1 MTTGRSDSPLTVVDG
16 VSRMS
21 PTGISIIIAGGG
33 IGGLMFALEA
43 WRQGHDVKVFEKS
56 AKLDTLGDAF
66 GIMAPGWTTLR
77 FFPNMKS
84 QFEKESLDAELS
96 VWRSD
101 GLKLLHYGDGSVNVY
116 VPWLQTR
123 SRVAH
128 MLTSQC
134 HRLGIQIQYGAT
146 VVDFKETDEKAIVAM
161 EIGNGVTHAEADIV
175 VAADGVGTKSHV
187 HVSSQSVKATSS
199 GYSIFRGIVPSA
211 FIENEVSSRIL
222 EKFFSSERP
231 DPPDTHAN
239 IILSKEFFS
248 YALTYKD
255 PNYLEKDAKESW
267 NATVPTD
274 VMVKKFSKLDADLLD
289 VLRVI
294 PNESIVDWT
303 LRWRDPQPKWTSD
316 GGRVVQLG
324 DSAHSFL
331 PTSGNGATQ
340 ACEDALS
347 LATCLRIARKGKE
360 RVATKVH
367 NKLRF
372 ERVATIQKFGFMTR
386 SSLHNID
393 LELARE
399 KPETLRDML
408 VMPEWIWGH
417 DPVQYALDNY
427 KQAERHILEGTPF
440 HNTNLPQG
448 YTYKPWTVEG
458 EMEKE
463 RSSHAGRIKRYG
475 DGSMAQ
481 CKADYSSYADS

>member
-1 MTTGRSDSPLTVVDG
+1 MATGRSDLPLTVVDG
-16 VSRMS
+16 VSR
-21 PTGISIIIAGGG
+21 
-33 IGGLMFALEA
+33 
-43 WRQGHDVKVFEKS
+43 
-56 AKLDTLGDAF
+56 DAF

-77 FFPNMKS
+77 FFPSMKS

-96 VWRSD
+96 IWRSD
-101 GLKLLHYGDGSVNVY
+101 GLKLLHYGDGSWNAPGAVHAAKDVY

-123 SRVAH
+123 SGVAH

-134 HRLGIQIQYGAT
+134 QRLGIQIQYGTTA
-146 VVDFKETDEKAIVAM
+146 VDFKETDEKAIVAI
-161 EIGNGVTHAEADIV
+161 EIGDEVTHVEADIV
-175 VAADGVGTKSHV
+175 VAADGVGTKSHA
-187 HVSSQSVKATSS
+187 HVSGQSAKATSS
-199 GYSIFRGIVPSA
+199 GYSIFRRIVPLE
-211 FIENEVSSRIL
+211 FIEKEFSLRIL
-222 EKFFSSERP
+222 EKFFSGQRP
-231 DPPDTHAN
+231 EFRIYLCPPDAHAN

-274 VMVKKFSKLDADLLD
+274 VVVEKFSKLDPDLLD

-386 SSLHNID
+386 SSLHTID
-393 LELARE
+393 LKLARE
-399 KPETLRDML
+399 KPEILRDML

-417 DPVQYALDNY
+417 DPVHYALGNY
-427 KQAERHILEGTPF
+427 KEAEQHILEGAPF
-440 HNTNLPQG
+440 HNSNLPQG
-448 YTYKPWTVEG
+448 YTYEPWTVAG

-463 RSSHAGRIKRYG
+463 ANR
-475 DGSMAQ
+475 GSGEI
-481 CKADYSSYADS
+481 

>member
-1 MTTGRSDSPLTVVDG
+1 MATRTSDSPLTVVDG

-84 QFEKESLDAELS
+84 QFEQESLDAELS
-96 VWRSD
+96 IWRSD
-101 GLKLLHYGDGSVNVY
+101 GLKLLHYGDGPWNAPSAVHAAKDVY

-123 SRVAH
+123 SGVAH
-128 MLTSQC
+128 TLTSQC
-134 HRLGIQIQYGAT
+134 QRLGIQIQYST
-146 VVDFKETDEKAIVAM
+146 TIVDLKETDDKAIVVM
-161 EIGNGVTHAEADIV
+161 EKGSEVTYAEADIV
-175 VAADGVGTKSHV
+175 VAADGVGTKSHA
-187 HVSSQSVKATSS
+187 HVSGQSVKATSS
-199 GYSIFRGIVPSA
+199 GYSIFRGIVPVGYM
-211 FIENEVSSRIL
+211 EKKVNSRIL
-222 EKFFSSERP
+222 EKFFSSQRP
-231 DPPDTHAN
+231 EFRIYVCPPDTHAN
-239 IILSKEFFS
+239 IILSKELFS

-255 PNYLEKDAKESW
+255 PEYLEKDAKESW

-274 VMVKKFSKLDADLLD
+274 VMVEKFSKLDPDLLD
-289 VLRVI
+289 ILRVI
-294 PNESIVDWT
+294 PNDSVIDWT

-347 LATCLRIARKGKE
+347 LATCLRIAGKGKE
-360 RVATKVH
+360 KVATKVH

-372 ERVATIQKFGFMTR
+372 ERVATIQKFGFQTR

-393 LELARE
+393 LELIKE
-399 KPETLRDML
+399 KPETLRDMMA
-408 VMPEWIWGH
+408 MPEWIWGH
-417 DPVQYALDNY
+417 DPVQYALEY
-427 KQAERHILEGTPF
+427 YQQAEQHILEGLPF
-440 HNTNLPQG
+440 RNTNLPQG
-448 YTYKPWTVEG
+448 YTYEPWTVAG
-458 EMEKE
+458 EMEREAHKGLGE
-463 RSSHAGRIKRYG
+463 I
-475 DGSMAQ
+475 
-481 CKADYSSYADS
+481 

>member
-1 MTTGRSDSPLTVVDG
+1 MVTAPSHSPSTVVDG
-16 VSRMS
+16 VSRLS

-56 AKLDTLGDAF
+56 PKLDTLGDAF

-77 FFPNMKS
+77 FFPNMKT
-84 QFEKESLDAELS
+84 QFETESFDAELS
-96 VWRSD
+96 LWHND
-101 GLKLLHYGDGSVNVY
+101 GFKLFHYGDGSVNVH
-116 VPWLQTR
+116 VPWLETR
-123 SRVAH
+123 SGVAH

-134 HRLGIQIQYGAT
+134 QRLGIQIQYGAI
-146 VVDFKETDEKAIVAM
+146 VVDVKETEEKAIVT
-161 EIGNGVTHAEADIV
+161 IGMGVEVTHAEADIM
-175 VAADGVGTKSHV
+175 VAADGVGTKSHA
-187 HVSSQSVKATSS
+187 HVSGQSVKATSS
-199 GYSIFRGIVPSA
+199 GYSMLRGIVPLAHIEKKLSA
-211 FIENEVSSRIL
+211 RVLGKLFSRQ
-222 EKFFSSERP
+222 RP
-231 DPPDTHAN
+231 EFRIYVCPPDTHAN

-248 YALTYKD
+248 YGLTYKD
-255 PNYLEKDAKESW
+255 SKYLEKDAKESW

-274 VMVKKFSKLDADLLD
+274 FMVEKFSKLDPDLLKI
-289 VLRVI
+289 LRVI
-294 PNESIVDWT
+294 PNESVVDWT

-347 LATCLRIARKGKE
+347 LATCLRIARKGNE
-360 RVATKVH
+360 RVATRVH

-372 ERVATIQKFGFMTR
+372 ERVATIQRFGFMTR
-386 SSLHNID
+386 SSLHTID
-393 LELARE
+393 LELAKE

-427 KQAERHILEGTPF
+427 EQAKRHILEGAPF
-440 HNTNLPQG
+440 RNTNLPQG
-448 YTYKPWTVEG
+448 YTYEPWTIAG

-463 RSSHAGRIKRYG
+463 ANKGLGEI
-475 DGSMAQ
+475 
-481 CKADYSSYADS
+481 

>member
-1 MTTGRSDSPLTVVDG
+1 MTTGTSDSLLAVVDG

-96 VWRSD
+96 IWRND
-101 GLKLLHYGDGSVNVY
+101 GLKLLHYGDGSVKVY
-116 VPWLQTR
+116 VPWLETR
-123 SRVAH
+123 SGVAN

-134 HRLGIQIQYGAT
+134 QRLGIQIQYGTT
-146 VVDFKETDEKAIVAM
+146 VVDFKETEDKGIVVI
-161 EIGNGVTHAEADIV
+161 ETGGEVTYAEADIV
-175 VAADGVGTKSHV
+175 VAADGVGTKSHA
-187 HVSSQSVKATSS
+187 HISGQSVKATSS
-199 GYSIFRGIVPSA
+199 GYSIFRGIVPLG
-211 FIENEVSSRIL
+211 FIEKKVSSRIL
-222 EKFFSSERP
+222 EKFFSSQRP

-239 IILSKEFFS
+239 IILSREFFS

-255 PNYLEKDAKESW
+255 HEYLEKDAKESW
-267 NATVPTD
+267 NTTVPTD
-274 VMVKKFSKLDADLLD
+274 VMVEKFSKLDPDLID

-294 PNESIVDWT
+294 PNENIIDWT
-303 LRWRDPQPKWTSD
+303 LRWRDPQPKWASD

-347 LATCLRIARKGKE
+347 LATCLRIAGKGRE

-372 ERVATIQKFGFMTR
+372 ERVATIQKFGFQTR

-393 LELARE
+393 LELVKE
-399 KPETLRDML
+399 KPETLRDMMA
-408 VMPEWIWGH
+408 MPEWIWGH
-417 DPVQYALDNY
+417 DPVQYAFNNY
-427 KQAERHILEGTPF
+427 QQAERHILEGTPYI
-440 HNTNLPQG
+440 NTNLPQG
-448 YTYKPWTVEG
+448 YTYEPWTVAG
-458 EMEKE
+458 EIEKE
-463 RSSHAGRIKRYG
+463 TK
-475 DGSMAQ
+475 
-481 CKADYSSYADS
+481 